1 MTKLSNQVQGSKRK
15 SLPQVEM
22 HFATVE
28 HAQRAVAL
36 LDSAKLGKSKAAISE
51 VLFEDQG
58 RRLIL
63 KFDSSGVRPSDLV
76 SFVFDVVEVVSA
88 TRPLTRE
95 VTIPLVQ
102 K

>member
-1 MTKLSNQVQGSKRK
+1 
-15 SLPQVEM
+15 M

-36 LDSAKLGKSKAAISE
+36 LDSSKLGKAKAAISE
-51 VLFEDQG
+51 MLFEDQG

-76 SFVFDVVEVVSA
+76 SVVFDVVESVSA
-88 TRPLTRE
+88 ARPLTRE
-95 VTIPLVQ
+95 VSIPLIQ
-102 K
+102 E